1 MAHRLNILAIHR
13 DTKIL
18 ATVLRLINT
27 NENWNGIGSTSDEI
41 AIEMFRQQPVG
52 IVLFCAGIDP
62 QEEEKLKAVFSEQVP
77 APIFL
82 QHYGGG
88 SGLLSAEIYEALAKQ
103 GH

>member
-1 MAHRLNILAIHR
+1 MHRLNILAIHR
-13 DTKIL
+13 DPLIL

-27 NENWNGIGSTSDEI
+27 NENWNGIGARTDEE
-41 AIEMFRQQPVG
+41 AIEMFHQQAVG
-52 IVLFCAGIDP
+52 IVLFCAGINP
-62 QEEEKLKAVFSEQVP
+62 QEEEKLKAVFSTQNP
-77 APIFL
+77 PPIFL

>member
-1 MAHRLNILAIHR
+1 MHRLNILVIHR
-13 DTKIL
+13 DTQIL
-18 ATVLRLINT
+18 ATVLRLINA
-27 NENWNGIGSTSDEI
+27 NEKWNGIGAKTDEE
-41 AIEMFRQQPVG
+41 AVEMFHQQPVG
-52 IVLFCAGIDP
+52 IVLFCAGIEP
-62 QEEEKLKAVFSEQVP
+62 ESEEKLKAVFSTQNP

>member
-1 MAHRLNILAIHR
+1 MHRLNILAIHR
-13 DTKIL
+13 DLLIL

-27 NENWNGIGSTSDEI
+27 NEKWNGIGAKTDEE
-41 AIEMFRQQPVG
+41 AIQLFQQQRVG
-52 IVLFCAGIDP
+52 IVLFCAGIEP
-62 QEEEKLKAVFSEQVP
+62 ESEEKLKAVFSTQNP
-77 APIFL
+77 PPIFL

>member
-1 MAHRLNILAIHR
+1 MHHLNILAIHR

-18 ATVLRLINT
+18 ATVLRLINA
-27 NENWNGIGSTSDEI
+27 NEKWNGIGSTSDEE
-41 AIEMFRQQPVG
+41 AVEMFHRQPVG

-62 QEEEKLKAVFSEQVP
+62 ESEENLKAVFSSQNP
-77 APIFL
+77 PPIFL

-88 SGLLSAEIYEALAKQ
+88 SGLLSAKIYEALAKQ

>member
-1 MAHRLNILAIHR
+1 MHKLNVLAIHR

-18 ATVLRLINT
+18 AVVLRLINT
-27 NENWNGIGSTSDEI
+27 NEQWNGIGAHTDEE
-41 AIEMFRQQPVG
+41 AVELFHQQPVG

-62 QEEEKLKAVFSEQVP
+62 QQEEKLKAVFSTQNP

>member
-1 MAHRLNILAIHR
+1 MHRLNILAIHR

-18 ATVLRLINT
+18 ATVLRLINL
-27 NENWNGIGSTSDEI
+27 NEQWNAIGATTDEE
-41 AIEMFRQQPVG
+41 AITMFGQQPVG
-52 IVLFCAGIDP
+52 LILFCAGIDP
-62 QEEEKLKAVFSEQVP
+62 ENEAKLKAVFSAQNP

-88 SGLLSAEIYEALAKQ
+88 SGLLNAEIYEALAKQ

>member
-1 MAHRLNILAIHR
+1 MHRLNILAIHR

-27 NENWNGIGSTSDEI
+27 NEKWNGIGSTSDEE
-41 AIEMFRQQPVG
+41 AIEMFHQQPVG

-62 QEEEKLKAVFSEQVP
+62 ENEEKLKAVFSMQNP

>member
-1 MAHRLNILAIHR
+1 MHRLNILAIHR
-13 DTKIL
+13 DPLIL

-27 NENWNGIGSTSDEI
+27 NEKWNGIGARTDEE
-41 AIEMFRQQPVG
+41 AIEIFPQQPVG

-62 QEEEKLKAVFSEQVP
+62 ASEEKLKAAFNTQNP
-77 APIFL
+77 PPIFL

-103 GH
+103 AH

>member
-1 MAHRLNILAIHR
+1 MHHLNILAIHR
-13 DTKIL
+13 DKKIL

-27 NENWNGIGSTSDEI
+27 NGQWNGIGAHSDEE
-41 AIEMFRQQPVG
+41 AIELFHQQPVG

-62 QEEEKLKAVFSEQVP
+62 ENEQKLKAVFNTQNP
-77 APIFL
+77 PPIFL

>member
-1 MAHRLNILAIHR
+1 MHRLNILAIHR
-13 DTKIL
+13 DLLIL
-18 ATVLRLINT
+18 ATVLRLINA
-27 NENWNGIGSTSDEI
+27 NEKWNGIGARTDEE
-41 AIEMFRQQPVG
+41 AIDMFHQQPVG

-62 QEEEKLKAVFSEQVP
+62 QEEEKLKAVFSIQNP
-77 APIFL
+77 HPIFL

>member
-1 MAHRLNILAIHR
+1 MHRLNILAIHR

-27 NENWNGIGSTSDEI
+27 NEKWNGIGSTSDEE
-41 AIEMFRQQPVG
+41 AIEMFHQQPVG

-62 QEEEKLKAVFSEQVP
+62 ENKEKLKAVFSMQNP

-82 QHYGGG
+82 QHFGGG

>member
-1 MAHRLNILAIHR
+1 MHRLNILAIHR
-13 DTKIL
+13 DIKIL

-27 NENWNGIGSTSDEI
+27 NEKWNGIGAVTDEE
-41 AIEMFRQQPVG
+41 AIEMFQQQPVG
-52 IVLFCAGIDP
+52 IVLFCAGID
-62 QEEEKLKAVFSEQVP
+62 ETSEEKLKDVFNTQIPV
-77 APIFL
+77 PIFL

>member
-1 MAHRLNILAIHR
+1 MHRLNILAIHR

-27 NENWNGIGSTSDEI
+27 NENWNGIGATSDEE
-41 AIEMFRQQPVG
+41 AVEMFHQQPVG
-52 IVLFCAGIDP
+52 IVLFCAGID
-62 QEEEKLKAVFSEQVP
+62 ETSEEKLKTIFSTQNP
-77 APIFL
+77 PPIFL

>member
-1 MAHRLNILAIHR
+1 MHRLNILAIHR

-27 NENWNGIGSTSDEI
+27 NEQWNGIGSTSDEE
-41 AIEMFRQQPVG
+41 AIEMFHQQPVG

-62 QEEEKLKAVFSEQVP
+62 KSEEKLKAVFSMQKP

-82 QHYGGG
+82 QHFGGG
-88 SGLLSAEIYEALAKQ
+88 SGLLNAEIYEALAKQ

>member
-1 MAHRLNILAIHR
+1 MHRLNILAIHR

-27 NENWNGIGSTSDEI
+27 NEHWNGIGSTSDEE
-41 AIEMFRQQPVG
+41 AVEMFHQQPVG

-62 QEEEKLKAVFSEQVP
+62 ESEENLKAVFSRQNP

-88 SGLLSAEIYEALAKQ
+88 SGLLTAEIYEALAKQ

>member
-1 MAHRLNILAIHR
+1 MHRLNILAIHR
-13 DTKIL
+13 DRMIL
-18 ATVLRLINT
+18 ATVLRLLNT
-27 NENWNGIGSTSDEI
+27 NGQWNGIGAVTDDE
-41 AIEMFRQQPVG
+41 AIELFQQQPVG
-52 IVLFCAGIDP
+52 IVLFCAGID
-62 QEEEKLKAVFSEQVP
+62 EASEEKLKAVFSTQIP

>member
-1 MAHRLNILAIHR
+1 MHRLNILAIHR

-18 ATVLRLINT
+18 ATVLRLLNA
-27 NENWNGIGSTSDEI
+27 NEQWNGIGALTDEE
-41 AIEMFRQQPVG
+41 AIELFYRQPVG
-52 IVLFCAGIDP
+52 IVLFCAGIDT
-62 QEEEKLKAVFSEQVP
+62 ESEDKLKAVFSTQNP
-77 APIFL
+77 PPIFL

>member
-1 MAHRLNILAIHR
+1 MHKLNILAIHR

-18 ATVLRLINT
+18 AVVLRLINT
-27 NENWNGIGSTSDEI
+27 NEQWNGIGAHTDDE
-41 AIEMFRQQPVG
+41 AVELFHQQPVG

-62 QEEEKLKAVFSEQVP
+62 QQEEKLKAVFSTQNP

>member
-1 MAHRLNILAIHR
+1 MHRLNILAIHR
-13 DTKIL
+13 DPLIL

-27 NENWNGIGSTSDEI
+27 NEKWNGIGAITDEE
-41 AIEMFRQQPVG
+41 AVEMFHQQPVG

-62 QEEEKLKAVFSEQVP
+62 ESEEKLKAVFNTQNP
-77 APIFL
+77 PPIFL